1 MTIDYGRATLSVY
14 IYFFF
19 KSLEQTKARLPPKHI
34 YGKVYKDLVECVAG
48 RLRHAI

>member
-1 MTIDYGRATLSVY
+1 MGDTFRLYLLL
-14 IYFFF
+14 FL
-19 KSLEQTKARLPPKHI
+19 KSLEQTKAWLPPKHI